1 MEHKFLFII
10 VSFQFVISSLFCQE
24 IRCRIKSDFQEDST
38 YIRIIETTITED
50 SVVNL
55 IFILPVEEYK
65 NQYEYGTGIEECK
78 KIADSDSMLRN
89 TIFIQPDYIRMP
101 WYGNHPSNSEIR
113 QLDYTIEVISHIK
126 LKYSYSDKRIMTYLL
141 GFSKSGWG
149 CMNIMIRYPSFI
161 DGILLWDSPLST
173 VWNKNWRMEE
183 VFGNE
188 EHFMK
193 NYYLMRP
200 NAIDFEKLENKKI
213 VIGGYDYFE
222 SQSEAFLQLLDQ
234 HGVNYVQDNS
244 ISYPHKWNKDW
255 IYKLLLYCNL
265 VTRSDK

>member
-1 MEHKFLFII
+1 
-10 VSFQFVISSLFCQE
+10 
-24 IRCRIKSDFQEDST
+24 
-38 YIRIIETTITED
+38 
-50 SVVNL
+50 
-55 IFILPVEEYK
+55 
-65 NQYEYGTGIEECK
+65 
-78 KIADSDSMLRN
+78 
-89 TIFIQPDYIRMP
+89 
-101 WYGNHPSNSEIR
+101 
-113 QLDYTIEVISHIK
+113 
-126 LKYSYSDKRIMTYLL
+126 
-141 GFSKSGWG
+141 
-149 CMNIMIRYPSFI
+149 
-161 DGILLWDSPLST
+161 
-173 VWNKNWRMEE
+173 MEE